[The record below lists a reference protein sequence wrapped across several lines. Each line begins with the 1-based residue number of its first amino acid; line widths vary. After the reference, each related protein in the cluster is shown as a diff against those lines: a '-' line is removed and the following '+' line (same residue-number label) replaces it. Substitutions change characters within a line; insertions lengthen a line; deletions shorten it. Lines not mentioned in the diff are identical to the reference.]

1 MRYGHM
7 AYCVIPFSED
17 GRDRIVTAKFA
28 LFSRSLIW
36 RLSCMTMKKR
46 KKKSMIKSMSRSM
59 CV

>member
-36 RLSCMTMKKR
+36 RLSFLKARR
-46 KKKSMIKSMSRSM
+46 KKER
-59 CV
+59 